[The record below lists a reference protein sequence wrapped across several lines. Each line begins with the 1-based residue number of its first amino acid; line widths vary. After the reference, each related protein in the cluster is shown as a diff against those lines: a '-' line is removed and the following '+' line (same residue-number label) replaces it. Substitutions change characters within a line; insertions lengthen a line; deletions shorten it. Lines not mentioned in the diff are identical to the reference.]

1 MHYFII
7 AGEAS
12 GDLHASYL
20 IRALRLRDSDAVFT
34 ILGGDMMAEAA
45 GVAPVVHIR
54 DMAFMGFVDVVRHL
68 GAVTRNLRAARN
80 ALRTA
85 HYDAFIPVDYPSFNL
100 KIAAEAHRLGI
111 PVFYY
116 ISPKVWAWKEGRV
129 RRIKQYVERLY
140 SILPFEVDFYR
151 NRHDYEVEYVGN
163 PSLAEVDAVL
173 ARLTPREEFLRRNS
187 LRDRPIV
194 ALLPGSRMGEIRKN
208 LQLMTDA
215 MRHFPQYRGVIA
227 GAPNTPLDV
236 YRQYT
241 DLPVVFDDTLTL
253 LAHSR
258 AAIVTSGTATLE
270 AALVG
275 TPQVACYRSNGWRLT
290 YEVMKRVLKID
301 YVTLPNLIAGSA
313 VIPEL
318 LLHLCT
324 ADTITEKLIPLLSDT
339 PERTAMLYGYADIR
353 SRLRVAGDP
362 ADNAAADIVRRL
374 SEFAK
379 IH

>member
-1 MHYFII
+1 MHYYII

-20 IRALRLRDSDAVFT
+20 IHALRKHDPEAVFT
-34 ILGGDMMAEAA
+34 FLGGDMMSEAA
-45 GVAPVVHIR
+45 GTQPVVHIR

-68 GAVTRNLRAARN
+68 GAVSRNLSAARR
-80 ALRTA
+80 ALHTSQP
-85 HYDAFIPVDYPSFNL
+85 DAFIPVDYPSFNL

-116 ISPKVWAWKEGRV
+116 TSPIVWAWKEGRV
-129 RRIKQYVERLY
+129 PRIKRYVERLY

-151 NRHDYEVEYVGN
+151 DKHDYEVEYVGN
-163 PSLAEVDAVL
+163 PSLAEVDAL
-173 ARLTPREEFLRRNS
+173 LSNLTPRAEFLARNS

-194 ALLPGSRMGEIRKN
+194 ALLPGSRMGEIRTN
-208 LQLMTDA
+208 LRLMSEA

-227 GAPNTPLDV
+227 GAPNTPIDV
-236 YRQYT
+236 YRRFT
-241 DLPVVFDDTLTL
+241 DLPVVFGDTLTL

-275 TPQVACYRSNGWRLT
+275 TPQVACYRSTGGRFT
-290 YEVMKRVLKID
+290 YEVMKRVLKISH
-301 YVTLPNLIAGSA
+301 VTLPNLIAGRG

-324 ADTITEKLIPLLSDT
+324 SEAITENLIPLLRDT
-339 PERTAMLYGYADIR
+339 PERIAMLDGYAEIR
-353 SRLRVAGDP
+353 ARLAVDGDP
-362 ADNAAADIVRRL
+362 ADNAAADIVKRL
-374 SEFAK
+374 SR
-379 IH
+379 